1 MLTTATSVGAT
12 SMGAAACL
20 LLAMLAARG
29 TSELRNIYVIE
40 RGYEDLA
47 ERLNTIGAKVEYFQD

>member
-1 MLTTATSVGAT
+1 
-12 SMGAAACL
+12 
-20 LLAMLAARG
+20 LAMLAARG
-29 TSELRNIYVIE
+29 VSELRNIYVIE

>member
-1 MLTTATSVGAT
+1 
-12 SMGAAACL
+12 
-20 LLAMLAARG
+20 MLAAKG

-47 ERLNTIGAKVEYFQD
+47 ERLNTIGAEIEYFQD

>member
-1 MLTTATSVGAT
+1 MLFRSR
-12 SMGAAACL
+12 